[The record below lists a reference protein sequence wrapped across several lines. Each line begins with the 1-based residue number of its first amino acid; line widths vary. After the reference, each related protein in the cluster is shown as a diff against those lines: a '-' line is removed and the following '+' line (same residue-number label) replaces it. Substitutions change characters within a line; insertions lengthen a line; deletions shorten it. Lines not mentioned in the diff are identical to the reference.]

1 MRKVMHNKNRILGI
15 VGACL
20 FALLITLLLPGTA
33 SAAQNVENTYAV
45 VVTTG
50 NSAGENVSYFGL
62 QYVDTDGYTHVEH
75 VFPHRGGLKN
85 SLSKVLNSSY
95 NADERPLGRGKTNT
109 YFFEPQYEVA
119 EVVGLDIYC
128 QGTQGN
134 LYSWDVSGLRIYQVD
149 QLIDIL
155 SNGEDNTIRFNGTQI
170 AYLEERNGNGGIT
183 FSWTGNSLF
192 QLRQDRESSHQ
203 LVFESVPYTMEGDY
217 NYAVRVDFA
226 DVADAGIEQ
235 LNQSYNAMNALRDLN
250 FGEYLAIQ
258 IEYMD
263 IYGDS
268 RCVTQPVV
276 KSTIS
281 HMLVN
286 GISGDAKIAGFAQ
299 QGDTVV
305 FECTMPNMMEV
316 HAVMLYTGAEANTVL
331 TQPVASSE
339 SVAITGVSVYN
350 SSEVS
355 VSLPAIE
362 NSACG
367 PEYTFSTD
375 PLFYH
380 TATSVEGETIAADSS
395 HYVSMRPYEK
405 GAVLKPSEKSE
416 KYLIELFADS
426 AQIMGVPDDVRVS
439 LQYMDMAEN
448 ARESEVFSV
457 RNRAKDFYGYWP
469 ASGEDFAYTGQI
481 NRETGISF
489 VAELSQVE
497 HFTGVKVSVP
507 EGSPDWQMAG
517 FRVTRVDQLS
527 KRFCIWE
534 DVVSQNAASNRRYY
548 REVEGSMV
556 FSMNE
561 IALIQPGRDYEID
574 FVSQSVQKVD
584 DYDWRNFLYAMNYE
598 QCTSN
603 LGLAKSRENYTV
615 EVQVQSGTTSL
626 LDGYGDNGSK
636 NRFYFLLEFENGV
649 SGYVL
654 ANQQLSADGFRSGC
668 TESFVVSTNYDYGE
682 LVSVHVIPDDISEE
696 SDPYDKLNIA
706 QIRVRRNDN
715 GSVSKEWI
723 VQNVGWIG
731 IDYRD
736 EGASSSIAGQQGR
749 MEADVSRVYPVT
761 YSSYALNLEFRM
773 GTGTY
778 DASGSGG
785 TFYGTMEGT
794 LEYFN
799 ADGKR
804 NQLTFDVI
812 RAMYD
817 YANRTPVYLT
827 DGTTGSSGMALA
839 IPDNSFMFRENHTDR
854 FVVSVSDVARLGKL
868 TLNAKSLNG
877 GSLEITNV
885 TAALVMEA
893 GSLLINEQDEYMRQG
908 KTEYLC
914 EDTVDKVPAF
924 NLFLPTGRNIY
935 QEIYFTEHEAIKLD
949 TKDNTWISTVSRVPN
964 SRNDTLNVFV
974 YPAED
979 VSGAFEIDVRAQ
991 YTDANGTVLETGAKN
1006 LTRGTDAEGKTVYSV
1021 NGLTATSMSTLNKLY
1036 IKAQSYDVVDA
1047 YMDHVIVQQIRA
1059 GVVVNTF
1066 YLDCEHRNAENEFYT
1081 IPNNARNP
1089 DVREQRVL
1097 IALGDDTEAANL
1109 VSENRDIAVAL
1120 RYTTTNSNTQEFTSK
1135 YIYITDQQYQ
1145 AIEAGDII
1153 ELTFHESFVKNITG
1167 VQIVASGNVKA
1178 ELDMVCV
1185 DNFGVDTANETRT
1198 LLKHFSFPT
1207 GATIQNQIATLQPSE
1222 EDSVEVVD
1230 IQFVTAA
1237 ADAYLESGTDA
1248 PIIMVVGYTDNQGVR
1263 RETVVKD
1270 IRNNV
1275 VSEGE
1280 AFATDSTTDIRLL
1293 LRDVA
1298 SVQYLQLMPYD
1309 QDPKTTAVWKPSQ
1322 IMVSVGTDGALQKA
1336 NRSVDEY
1343 IYENK
1348 ELDLDNEITGEMVGG
1363 EKFNL
1368 SNIIVEA
1375 DVAVTN
1381 ESGFYGSSHRVTSA
1395 GNKSV
1400 ALTAPSAAFIRA
1412 KVNVTNTEQG
1422 YTVKAEQTDE
1432 LRDISGLVTKDE
1444 SGFVLQVPKNT
1455 TEQDQTYRITVSS
1468 SENDKIAIVIEVTV
1482 KKENTPV
1489 EPETPT
1495 EPTEPSTE
1503 PTEPSTKPTEPS
1515 AKPTEPSTKPT
1526 EPSTE
1531 PTEPSTKPTEPSTEP
1546 TEPSTEPTEPS
1557 TKPTEPSTE
1566 PTEPPTEAT
1575 EPSTEPTEPPTEATE
1590 PSTEASEPTA

>member
-1 MRKVMHNKNRILGI
+1 MHNKKRILGI

-20 FALLITLLLPGTA
+20 FALLITLFLPGTA
-33 SAAQNVENTYAV
+33 TAVQNVENTYAV

-50 NSAGENVSYFGL
+50 NSAGDNVSYFGL

-75 VFPHRGGLKN
+75 VFPHKGGLKN
-85 SLSKVLNSSY
+85 SLSMVLNSSY
-95 NADERPLGRGKTNT
+95 NASERPLGRGKTNT

-119 EVVGLDIYC
+119 EIVGLDIYC

-149 QLIDIL
+149 QLVDIL
-155 SNGEDNTIRFNGTQI
+155 SNGEDNTIRFNGMQI
-170 AYLEERNGNGGIT
+170 AYLEERNGNGGVT

-192 QLRQDRESSHQ
+192 QLRQDRTASHQ
-203 LVFESVPYTMEGDY
+203 LIFESVPYTMDGDY
-217 NYAVRVDFA
+217 DYAVRLDFA
-226 DVADAGIEQ
+226 DVNNAGIEQ
-235 LNQSYNAMNALRDLN
+235 LNQSYSAMDALRDLN

-268 RCVTQPVV
+268 RSVTQPVTR
-276 KSTIS
+276 STIS

-286 GISGDAKIAGFAQ
+286 GIPGDAKIAGFAQ

-331 TQPVASSE
+331 TQPVAGSE
-339 SVAITGVSVYN
+339 SIAITGVSIYN
-350 SSEVS
+350 TSAVS
-355 VSLPAIE
+355 VSLPDIE
-362 NSACG
+362 NSACS

-405 GAVLKPSEKSE
+405 GAVLTPNEQTE
-416 KYLIELFADS
+416 KYLVELFADH
-426 AQIMGVPDDVRVS
+426 AQVMGTPDDVRVS
-439 LQYMDMAEN
+439 LQYVDMSEN
-448 ARESEVFSV
+448 VCESDAFSV
-457 RNRAKDFYGYWP
+457 RNGTKEFYGYWP
-469 ASGEDFAYTGQI
+469 ASGADFAYTGQI

-489 VAELSQVE
+489 VVEIPQVE
-497 HFTGVKVSVP
+497 HFTGLKVSIP

-517 FRVTRVDQLS
+517 FRVTRIDQLS
-527 KRFCIWE
+527 KRFCVWE
-534 DVVSQNAASNRRYY
+534 DVVSEHGASNRRYY
-548 REVEGSMV
+548 REVEGSIV
-556 FSMNE
+556 FSMDE

-584 DYDWRNFLYAMNYE
+584 DYDWRNFLYAMSYE

-603 LGLAKSRENYTV
+603 LGLAKTRQNYTV

-626 LDGYGDNGSK
+626 LDSYGDNGSK

-668 TESFVVSTNYDYGE
+668 TESFVVSTNYDYGD

-785 TFYGTMEGT
+785 AFYGTMEGT
-794 LEYFN
+794 LEYYN

-817 YANRTPVYLT
+817 YANRTPIYLN

-979 VSGAFEIDVRAQ
+979 VSGVFELDVRAQ

-1006 LTRGTDAEGKTVYSV
+1006 LTKGTDAEGKTVYSV
-1021 NGLTATSMSTLNKLY
+1021 NGLTATSMSTLNRLHM
-1036 IKAQSYDVVDA
+1036 KAQSYDVVDA
-1047 YMDHVIVQQIRA
+1047 YMDHAIVQQVRA
-1059 GVVVNTF
+1059 GVIVNTF
-1066 YLDCEHRNAENEFYT
+1066 YLDCEHRNAEMEFYA
-1081 IPNNARNP
+1081 IPNDARNP

-1097 IALGDDTEAANL
+1097 IALGDNTEAANL
-1109 VSENRDIAVAL
+1109 VSENRDLAVAL
-1120 RYTTTNSNTQEFTSK
+1120 RYTTTTSTTQEFTSK
-1135 YIYITDQQYQ
+1135 YIYITDQQYA
-1145 AIEAGDII
+1145 AIKAGDMI
-1153 ELTFHESFVKNITG
+1153 ELTFNESFLQNVTG
-1167 VQIVASGNVKA
+1167 VQIVANGNVKA

-1198 LLKHFSFPT
+1198 LMKHFSFPT
-1207 GATIQNQIATLQPSE
+1207 GATIENQIATLKPSE
-1222 EDSVEVVD
+1222 EESVEVVD

-1248 PIIMVVGYTDNQGVR
+1248 PIIMVVGYTDNQGVH

-1280 AFATDSTTDIRLL
+1280 AFATDSTTNIRLL

-1322 IMVSVGTDGALQKA
+1322 IVVSVGTDGALQKA
-1336 NRSVDEY
+1336 SRAVDEY
-1343 IYENK
+1343 IYEK
-1348 ELDLDNEITGEMVGG
+1348 TELDLDNEITGEMVGG
-1363 EKFNL
+1363 AKFNL

-1375 DVAVTN
+1375 EVAATN
-1381 ESGFYGSSHRVTSA
+1381 ETQNYGTSYRVTSTT
-1395 GNKSV
+1395 NKSV
-1400 ALTAPSAAFIRA
+1400 ALTVPSAAFVRA
-1412 KVNVTNTEQG
+1412 KVKVTNTEQG
-1422 YTVKAEQTDE
+1422 YAVKAEQTDGQ
-1432 LRDISGLVTKDE
+1432 RDISGLVDDNPDR
-1444 SGFVLQVPKNT
+1444 SGFVLQMPENKT
-1455 TEQDQTYRITVSS
+1455 GQDQTYRITISS
-1468 SENDKIAIVIEVTV
+1468 SENEKIAVVIDVTV
-1482 KKENTPV
+1482 KHDPEETKPS
-1489 EPETPT
+1489 EPSTN
-1495 EPTEPSTE
+1495 PTEPSTD
-1503 PTEPSTKPTEPS
+1503 PTEPSTD
-1515 AKPTEPSTKPT
+1515 PTEPSTDPT
-1526 EPSTE
+1526 EPSTD
-1531 PTEPSTKPTEPSTEP
+1531 PTEPSTNPTEPPPTEETEP
-1546 TEPSTEPTEPS
+1546 PTTEA
-1557 TKPTEPSTE
+1557 
-1566 PTEPPTEAT
+1566 TEPPTEAIT
-1575 EPSTEPTEPPTEATE
+1575 ESP
-1590 PSTEASEPTA
+1590 TEASELAA